1 MLQRALLILVL
12 CLSTSPVLAFQMTT
26 LFINAEWLW
35 SPHDGRVDGSRVRV
49 AEPSPSAYAEE
60 LAFYSKLV
68 NTYKVDVLA
77 LAEIENSAVLED
89 LRQLLGPAWNSA
101 FRQGLDTA
109 TGQDVGVIT
118 RLPVV
123 AGSVT
128 DFGFPRGVIP
138 GETKGKLLT
147 KVLGL
152 RVEIVS
158 GAQINLVA
166 THLLSKRN
174 DSSRKARQRLRQAYA
189 LVSISERFAQDQPL
203 IVVGD
208 LNAYASESPVQA
220 LVKGAGLRLAE
231 THCESKFEENKSM
244 KKAIDHA
251 LFRGLRC
258 ESYQL
263 LDLKQ
268 HSDHPGLLLIF
279 SGA

>member
-1 MLQRALLILVL
+1 MLQRVLLVLVL
-12 CLSTSPVLAFQMTT
+12 CLSTSPVLGFQMTT

-49 AEPSPSAYAEE
+49 VEPSRGAYAEE

-68 NTYKVDVLA
+68 ETYEVDVLA
-77 LAEIENSAVLED
+77 LAEIESGAVLED
-89 LRQLLGPAWNSA
+89 LQQLLGPAWNSA

-128 DFGFPRGVIP
+128 DFGFPKGSIP

-152 RVEIVS
+152 RVEIAR

-189 LVSISERFAQDQPL
+189 LVSISERFAKDQPL

-220 LVKGAGLRLAE
+220 LVKGAGLSLAE
-231 THCESKFEENKSM
+231 THCESKSSETKST

-268 HSDHPGLLLIF
+268 YSDHPGLLLIF
-279 SGA
+279 TGA